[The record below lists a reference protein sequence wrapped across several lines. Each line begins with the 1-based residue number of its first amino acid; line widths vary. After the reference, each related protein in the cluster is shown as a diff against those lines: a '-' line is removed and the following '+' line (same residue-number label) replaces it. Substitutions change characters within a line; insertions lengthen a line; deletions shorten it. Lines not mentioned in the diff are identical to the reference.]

1 MKNDLH
7 TRLNAAL
14 YQVDWHGEARVL
26 ETIRHQ
32 RTKHVYPGRV
42 VALAVLLVALV
53 ATALALGLGFS
64 GRFNTQQ
71 QARRAV
77 MERYGLTD
85 EMMDL
90 FTYEAQQDGT
100 ACFTMQLTNADR
112 LGEYTAAFADGT
124 WTAAWSHDDADDA
137 LLQSGDLSSPAWGAK
152 QLERLLPIYRQRE
165 ENWAQ
170 VLDIGQ
176 LTLEERAALD
186 APMLTAQGIT
196 SMINIVPGEGDIL
209 PDEAERLARGAV
221 ENQYGV
227 LPEGL
232 ATVHFF
238 LYGDTQRREYRV
250 DLDGYVV
257 YVTSPSG
264 EITYCRWLVPADQ
277 RSLPT
282 GDLAYYPQA
291 AEEYVASG
299 AFDLLSPAEKAAVA
313 QRYAEAGLAELL
325 PWEVFVSPEQEDV
338 PEAAAQQKAEEALA
352 AAYGLPDGWQA
363 LFFCRTSLVM
373 DNHQRCWVVEFLPH
387 ELTNWHF
394 RDYEKLGT
402 YTAKVEGATGQVTSC
417 SWSLS
422 GMDLTTYTAESLA
435 AAPAFDGSMLPWV
448 LVLLKDLQ
456 AILDQ
461 YPASINLDEMSL
473 MDRGAYALR
482 MRQAGYSAKEYPD
495 LIPEATDIPRQQAA
509 DLAWE
514 ALNAAYDLTGRSL
527 SRGTEDQEALC
538 LAQLADG
545 SRARVWSIVYTD
557 NVDVFTIHVHAE
569 TGEIENI
576 WHDSPAFSNG

>member
-7 TRLNAAL
+7 TCLNAAL
-14 YQVDWHGEARVL
+14 HQVDWHGEARVL
-26 ETIRHQ
+26 EIIHHQ
-32 RTKHVYPGRV
+32 RTKHVHPGRM

-64 GRFNTQQ
+64 ARFNAQQ
-71 QARRAV
+71 QARCAV

-100 ACFTMQLTNADR
+100 ARFTMQLINADR
-112 LGEYTAAFADGT
+112 LGEYTAAFADGA
-124 WTAAWSHDDADDA
+124 WTATWSHDDADDA

-152 QLERLLPIYRQRE
+152 QLERLLPMYRQRE
-165 ENWAQ
+165 ENWSQ

-196 SMINIVPGEGDIL
+196 SMINIAPSEGDIL

-227 LPEGL
+227 RPEGP

-257 YVTSPSG
+257 YVASPSG
-264 EITYCRWLVPADQ
+264 EITYCRWFASAAQ

-282 GDLAYYPQA
+282 GDLAHYPQA

-299 AFDLLSPAEKAAVA
+299 AFDLLSPAEKAAIA

-325 PWEVFVSPEQEDV
+325 RWETFVSPEPEDV

-352 AAYGLPDGWQA
+352 AAYGLPEGWQA
-363 LFFCRTSLVM
+363 LFLCRTSLVM
-373 DNHQRCWVVEFLPH
+373 DNHQRCWVVEFLPR
-387 ELTNWHF
+387 ELTNWRF
-394 RDYEKLGT
+394 RDCEKLGT
-402 YTAKVEGATGQVTSC
+402 YTAMVEGTTGQVTSC
-417 SWSLS
+417 SWSMS
-422 GMDLTTYTAESLA
+422 GMDLTAYTEQSLG
-435 AAPAFDGSMLPWV
+435 AAPAFDGRMLPWV
-448 LVLLKDLQ
+448 QALLEDLQ

-495 LIPEATDIPRQQAA
+495 LIPETTDIPRQQAA

-514 ALNAAYDLTGRSL
+514 ALNATYDLTGRSL

-538 LAQLADG
+538 LAQLTDG
-545 SRARVWSIVYTD
+545 SWARVWSIVYTD